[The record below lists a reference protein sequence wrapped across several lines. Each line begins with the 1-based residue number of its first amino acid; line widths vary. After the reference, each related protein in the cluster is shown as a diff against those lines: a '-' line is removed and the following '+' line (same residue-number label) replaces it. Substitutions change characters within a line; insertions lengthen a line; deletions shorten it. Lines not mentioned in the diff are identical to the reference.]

1 MFLVVCLAVH
11 RFNCVRVFAVVC
23 LACFVSVFSCCSGNL
38 YVVVCVGGFRLMVV
52 DFICVC

>member
-23 LACFVSVFSCCSGNL
+23 LACFVSAFSRCSGNL
-38 YVVVCVGGFRLMVV
+38 YVVVCVGGSG
-52 DFICVC
+52 